1 MEPAKLGLTNYHGTA
16 AWDDRAALGSG
27 QRAVGMQLCDRLG
40 DALHR
45 VISAVPC
52 APGQGAGSRQPAL
65 RAHAQALRVSPVP
78 ALQRKR
84 GAEMSR
90 ALQPLPLAHRHSNL
104 NFHRCTQKM
113 GCILYKKHLSTEHGE

>member
-1 MEPAKLGLTNYHGTA
+1 MEPAKLGLTNYHCTA

-27 QRAVGMQLCDRLG
+27 QRAVGMQLCERLG

-45 VISAVPC
+45 VIAAVPC
-52 APGQGAGSRQPAL
+52 TPGQGRGAVSRPCGHML
-65 RAHAQALRVSPVP
+65 RHLRVSPIP

-104 NFHRCTQKM
+104 NFH
-113 GCILYKKHLSTEHGE
+113 